1 MISSTMKGKT
11 IIIVDEYII
20 NFCLCQGLGGDLLD
34 QNAKAARAAYQRE
47 WRRKNPDKVR
57 EINNR
62 YWLRR
67 AEKELIRRAAEK
79 EEGTEQ

>member
-1 MISSTMKGKT
+1 M
-11 IIIVDEYII
+11 
-20 NFCLCQGLGGDLLD
+20 N

-47 WRRKNPDKVR
+47 WRKKNPEKVR
-57 EINNR
+57 EINER

-79 EEGTEQ
+79 EEVME

>member
-1 MISSTMKGKT
+1 M
-11 IIIVDEYII
+11 
-20 NFCLCQGLGGDLLD
+20 N

-47 WRRKNPDKVR
+47 WRKKNPEKVR
-57 EINNR
+57 EINER